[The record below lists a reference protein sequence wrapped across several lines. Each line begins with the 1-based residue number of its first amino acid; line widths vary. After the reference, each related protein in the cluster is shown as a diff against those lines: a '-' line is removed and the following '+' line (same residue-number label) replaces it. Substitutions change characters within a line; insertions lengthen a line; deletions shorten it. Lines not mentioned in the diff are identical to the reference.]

1 MIPARKSKWF
11 MAWFSRHA
19 EKRIASTFEQV
30 RVAGLAHLKA
40 ALSQPVILVSNHTS
54 WWDPLVCLLVAVRMV
69 DCDPYA
75 MMDADNLR
83 KLPFFARVGAFGV
96 ERSQKGQGLARDS
109 IDYAVGLLDRPGRFV
124 WIFPQGDERPINQR
138 PLGFRRGAAVVSEQV
153 PDAAVVPLAIRYVFG
168 HTEKPFLYLNFGA
181 PVPMMGD
188 LETRRLAMEA
198 AVTDLLDEIEQALTD
213 KTVRARFEVTHRA
226 PKSRMGA
233 GAERILAWMNR
244 KRALPDD
251 HTRSS

>member
-30 RVAGLAHLKA
+30 RVAGLEHLQA
-40 ALSQPVILVSNHTS
+40 ALTQPVILVSNHTS

-69 DCDPYA
+69 DCDPFA
-75 MMDADNLR
+75 MMDANNLR

-96 ERSQKGQGLARDS
+96 ERGEKGKGLARES

-138 PLGFRRGAAVVSEQV
+138 PLGFRRGAAVVSERV

-168 HTEKPFLYLNFGA
+168 HTEKPFLYLNFGP
-181 PVPMMGD
+181 PVPMQGD
-188 LETRRLAMEA
+188 IEARRLAMENAVDALLEPIEA
-198 AVTDLLDEIEQALTD
+198 ALSD
-213 KTVRARFEVTHRA
+213 KAVRSQFVVTHRA
-226 PKSRMGA
+226 PKSRIGA
-233 GAERILAWMNR
+233 LAERMLAWMNR
-244 KRALPDD
+244 KRALD
-251 HTRSS
+251 HTRSN